1 VLVVD
6 VPTERTVSGP
16 GGEGVAE
23 HRQPAD
29 GFSGGDFVLGA
40 ATGVADPQ
48 ALADAPIVLYN
59 GALATANTAK
69 PARTAGITAGA

>member
-1 VLVVD
+1 
-6 VPTERTVSGP
+6 VSPNIGSP
-16 GGEGVAE
+16 LMDS
-23 HRQPAD
+23 PAVTL
-29 GFSGGDFVLGA
+29 SWAA